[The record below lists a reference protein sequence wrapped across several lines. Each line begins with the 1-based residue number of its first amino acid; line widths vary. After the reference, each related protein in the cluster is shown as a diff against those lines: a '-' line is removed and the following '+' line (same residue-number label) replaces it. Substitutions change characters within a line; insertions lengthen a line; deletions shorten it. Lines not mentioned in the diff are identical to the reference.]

1 MLKRIDSRGSKVC
14 EEWKNSYKNFLD
26 WLYNIELPK
35 HNVSIYEYETY
46 KKLCDYDL
54 DKDFYGGE
62 EKLYCPENCRL
73 IHHDFNMSL
82 RNLSNCDIILSK
94 DGKDIRIT
102 NVIDFLEGNGYKIRV
117 RARIEGR
124 NTICEDRG
132 KEQGTGEELQKSAAR
147 KERGNN
153 SNSNILTARQAKS
166 R

>member
-1 MLKRIDSRGSKVC
+1 MEKRIEFWERKRWR
-14 EEWKNSYKNFLD
+14 EEN
-26 WLYNIELPK
+26 
-35 HNVSIYEYETY
+35 
-46 KKLCDYDL
+46 
-54 DKDFYGGE
+54 
-62 EKLYCPENCRL
+62 
-73 IHHDFNMSL
+73 
-82 RNLSNCDIILSK
+82 
-94 DGKDIRIT
+94 
-102 NVIDFLEGNGYKIRV
+102 EGNGYKIRV